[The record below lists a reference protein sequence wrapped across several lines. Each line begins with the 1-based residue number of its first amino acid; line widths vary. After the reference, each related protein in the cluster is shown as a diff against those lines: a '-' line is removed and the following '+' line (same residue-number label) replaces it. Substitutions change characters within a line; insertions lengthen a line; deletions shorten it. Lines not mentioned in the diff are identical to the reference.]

1 MVKKLNMAGFVNDV
15 SMQEYFG
22 SFPTTSNATA
32 VSRSVGIRKIQA
44 TPNLNAMGPSGEDRD
59 DDIVER
65 VLAQNISPTQAN
77 LTPNQMSIY
86 KARVASQGSSASDT
100 SGSGTNSQNTN
111 QTAAAPKN
119 TMIYVL
125 AGAALL
131 LGYMVFRKLRK

>member
-1 MVKKLNMAGFVNDV
+1 MAGFVNDV

-86 KARVASQGSSASDT
+86 KARVASQGSSAPDT

>member
-1 MVKKLNMAGFVNDV
+1 MAGFVNDV

-32 VSRSVGIRKIQA
+32 VSRSVGIKKIQA

-65 VLAQNISPTQAN
+65 VIAQNISPTQAN
-77 LTPNQMSIY
+77 LTPNQMSMY
-86 KARVASQGSSASDT
+86 RARVASQGSSASDT

-131 LGYMVFRKLRK
+131 LGYMVFRKFRK

>member
-1 MVKKLNMAGFVNDV
+1 MAGFVNDV

-86 KARVASQGSSASDT
+86 NARVASQGSSAPDT
-100 SGSGTNSQNTN
+100 SGSGANSQNTN

-131 LGYMVFRKLRK
+131 LGFMVFRKLRK

>member
-1 MVKKLNMAGFVNDV
+1 MAGFVNDV

-32 VSRSVGIRKIQA
+32 VSRSVGIKKIQA

-65 VLAQNISPTQAN
+65 VIAQNISPTQAN
-77 LTPNQMSIY
+77 LTPNKMSIY
-86 KARVASQGSSASDT
+86 RARVASQGSSASDT

-131 LGYMVFRKLRK
+131 LGYMVFRKFRK

>member
-1 MVKKLNMAGFVNDV
+1 MAGFVNDV

-32 VSRSVGIRKIQA
+32 VSRRVGIRKIQA

-86 KARVASQGSSASDT
+86 NAQVGSQGSSAPDT
-100 SGSGTNSQNTN
+100 SGSDTDSENSN
-111 QTAAAPKN
+111 QPAAAPKN

-131 LGYMVFRKLRK
+131 LGYMVFRKFRK

>member
-1 MVKKLNMAGFVNDV
+1 MAGFVNDV

-32 VSRSVGIRKIQA
+32 VSRSVGIKKIQA

-65 VLAQNISPTQAN
+65 VIAQNISPTQAN

-86 KARVASQGSSASDT
+86 RARVASQGSSASDT

-131 LGYMVFRKLRK
+131 LGYMVFRKFRK

>member
-1 MVKKLNMAGFVNDV
+1 MAGFVNDV

>member
-1 MVKKLNMAGFVNDV
+1 MAGFVNDV

-59 DDIVER
+59 EDIVER

-86 KARVASQGSSASDT
+86 RSRVASQGLPPTDT
-100 SGSGTNSQNTN
+100 SGSGTDSQNAN
-111 QTAAAPKN
+111 QSAAAPKN

-131 LGYMVFRKLRK
+131 LGYMVYRKFRK

>member
-1 MVKKLNMAGFVNDV
+1 MAGFVNDV

-22 SFPTTSNATA
+22 SFPTTSKATA

-65 VLAQNISPTQAN
+65 VLAQNISPTRAN
-77 LTPNQMSIY
+77 LTANQMSIY
-86 KARVASQGSSASDT
+86 KARVASTSDSGAASEAAST
-100 SGSGTNSQNTN
+100 P
-111 QTAAAPKN
+111 AAAPKN

>member
-1 MVKKLNMAGFVNDV
+1 MAGFVNDV
-15 SMQEYFG
+15 SMQEYYG

-65 VLAQNISPTQAN
+65 VIAQNISPTQAN

-111 QTAAAPKN
+111 QTSAAPKN

>member
-1 MVKKLNMAGFVNDV
+1 MAGFVNDV

-32 VSRSVGIRKIQA
+32 VSRSVGIKKIQA

-86 KARVASQGSSASDT
+86 RARVASQGLPPTDT
-100 SGSGTNSQNTN
+100 SGSGTDSQNAN
-111 QTAAAPKN
+111 QPAAAPKN

-131 LGYMVFRKLRK
+131 LGYMVYRKLRK

>member
-1 MVKKLNMAGFVNDV
+1 MAGFVNDV

-86 KARVASQGSSASDT
+86 NARVASQGSSASDT

-131 LGYMVFRKLRK
+131 FGYMVFRKLRK